1 MAKTLTIEVAPQIH
15 PILERLKGD
24 TPSQKI
30 AFLISS
36 ELRRYLEECER
47 EMLELEIKYG
57 MDYEQFKEKLERGE
71 LGDEFSYE
79 LEKDAIRW
87 EDLIAEKKHWLDH
100 LRAIERLLQ

>member
-1 MAKTLTIEVAPQIH
+1 MLKVTVTSGPLQTGSAVVV
-15 PILERLKGD
+15 LERLKGD

-30 AFLISS
+30 VFLISN

-47 EMLELEIKYG
+47 EML
-57 MDYEQFKEKLERGE
+57 DYEQFKEKLEGGE
-71 LGDEFSYE
+71 LGDEFSYD